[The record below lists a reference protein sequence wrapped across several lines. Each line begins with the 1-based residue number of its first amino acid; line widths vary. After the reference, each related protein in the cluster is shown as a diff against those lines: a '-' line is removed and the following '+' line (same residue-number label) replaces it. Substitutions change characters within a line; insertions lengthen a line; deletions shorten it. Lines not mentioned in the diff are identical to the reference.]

1 MMSFLGFL
9 VLIIVSTAETSQTV
23 SKNTTL
29 FTEYKEVFIKYQAVM
44 DATNRTLY
52 GIDFPMRPILPTI
65 SQLLMSTWVVG
76 MKTCSFT
83 NYNPRFKVS

>member
-44 DATNRTLY
+44 DATNRSLY

-65 SQLLMSTWVVG
+65 SQLLMSTWVIG

-83 NYNPRFKVS
+83 NYNTRFKVS